1 MYSYLY
7 LFPYL
12 VLIIL
17 KNMTPLLLL
26 KFLIKFLFPL
36 KNLSPFLDFVE
47 ACYVTCYEGYCIDNL
62 ISVWSVGA
70 NENGMAGKV
79 APSLRQL
86 RSNQH
91 SLLPLSLSILPPS
104 SSFYRH
110 VFLLLSRTYQLS
122 LLLHLMSHIESFFK
136 LIDPSI
142 PNST

>member
-1 MYSYLY
+1 M
-7 LFPYL
+7 FPYL
-12 VLIIL
+12 VLIIF
-17 KNMTPLLLL
+17 KNMTPFLLL

-47 ACYVTCYEGYCIDNL
+47 ACYVKCYEGYCKDNL

-70 NENGMAGKV
+70 NENGVAGKV

-104 SSFYRH
+104 SSFYRY
-110 VFLLLSRTYQLS
+110 VFLLLPRTYQLR
-122 LLLHLMSHIESFFK
+122 LLFYLMSHIESFFK
-136 LIDPSI
+136 LTDPSI
-142 PNST
+142 ANST